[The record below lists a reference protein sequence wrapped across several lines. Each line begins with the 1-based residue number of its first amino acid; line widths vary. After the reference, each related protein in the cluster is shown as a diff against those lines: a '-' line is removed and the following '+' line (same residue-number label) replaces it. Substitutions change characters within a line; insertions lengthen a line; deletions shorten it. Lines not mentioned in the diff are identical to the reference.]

1 MEKWI
6 RRPRE
11 RFCSNSSLMPQSFH
25 SNLTTESESAVCR
38 QKVTDAVRRM
48 NDFLL
53 DGVIP
58 DDLK

>member
-1 MEKWI
+1 MDTAAARKI
-6 RRPRE
+6 LQQQLADATVLS
-11 RFCSNSSLMPQSFH
+11 FQS
-25 SNLTTESESAVCR
+25 TTESESAVCR